1 MLQKRI
7 KELVLATAKEL
18 DIPPKDAMMAY
29 RRYWLWIKETIEDM
43 PLEGTPKEEFNELR
57 TSINVPNI
65 GKFYT
70 SYDRVQRINK
80 SKEIINERAKNKIRK
95 TTT

>member
-1 MLQKRI
+1 
-7 KELVLATAKEL
+7 
-18 DIPPKDAMMAY
+18 
-29 RRYWLWIKETIEDM
+29 M
-43 PLEGTPKEEFNELR
+43 PLEDTPKEEFNELR

-65 GKFYT
+65 GKFHT

>member
-29 RRYWLWIKETIEDM
+29 RRY
-43 PLEGTPKEEFNELR
+43 
-57 TSINVPNI
+57 
-65 GKFYT
+65 
-70 SYDRVQRINK
+70 
-80 SKEIINERAKNKIRK
+80 
-95 TTT
+95 

>member
-1 MLQKRI
+1 
-7 KELVLATAKEL
+7 
-18 DIPPKDAMMAY
+18 
-29 RRYWLWIKETIEDM
+29 M
-43 PLEGTPKEEFNELR
+43 PLEDTHKEEFNELR

-70 SYDRVQRINK
+70 SHDRVQRINK